1 MACFYSA
8 KRIVWA
14 MFPKKLQRLKVAGVH
29 KVLAFQV
36 SAKESKASAAGR
48 SYVGGKKKSSNP
60 GFKK

>member
-1 MACFYSA
+1 
-8 KRIVWA
+8 